1 MFCEHCGAELKEGS
15 AFCEKCGTPVAAP
28 AAESAAPETAAVPT
42 VQPTEQYAQYNQYSA
57 PAAQPVYAA
66 PAPAPVKK
74 KSKAGIIVAIVAVI
88 TALAVAAGVFLL
100 PRVFKGDSKDQ
111 FSKLGKKSFQSFNA
125 SFGQEFSSLK
135 DGFNIVAKLDISKEL
150 FSLLGASGGNQFNK
164 DIDITADF
172 TYNNN
177 AQLIL
182 SAEAGGKEFLSANA
196 VVDILAQKAYLAV
209 PGLLDGNFEMDVS
222 DLLDEIMS
230 NKNTMM
236 PSSGMQSNFA
246 DFYRLLPDSKTMEKL
261 FNDYFDIF
269 VNGLDEISSEDDTLT
284 VGDLSEKCTV
294 LTADVSEKEINDIA
308 LKILK
313 KARDDKRIS
322 DIACAAYNISVSEY
336 EEKVDDAIA
345 DLTDEDTSSDKA
357 VTVRFYANSK
367 DELIGTEVVADEFSI
382 AINHIATKNAWGI
395 DYSLE
400 SDGHS
405 LNVVG
410 SGTTNGKKQSGDISL
425 KMDNKDMLLF
435 TLDDI
440 EFKNANLFGR
450 VDLKFGDGFFD
461 YTDEAVNP
469 AIKAIVKTLAFRMDL
484 KEPTGDVIDCADISV
499 LMGDTRLCGIG
510 FELKPAGNDV
520 INVPVSGDYTD
531 IEEWTMTLDF
541 EKLYESFIDA
551 GLPVDEWMGA
561 FFGDMY

>member
-1 MFCEHCGAELKEGS
+1 M
-15 AFCEKCGTPVAAP
+15 
-28 AAESAAPETAAVPT
+28 
-42 VQPTEQYAQYNQYSA
+42 
-57 PAAQPVYAA
+57 
-66 PAPAPVKK
+66 
-74 KSKAGIIVAIVAVI
+74 
-88 TALAVAAGVFLL
+88 
-100 PRVFKGDSKDQ
+100 
-111 FSKLGKKSFQSFNA
+111 
-125 SFGQEFSSLK
+125 
-135 DGFNIVAKLDISKEL
+135 
-150 FSLLGASGGNQFNK
+150 GASGGNQFNK

-196 VVDILAQKAYLAV
+196 VVDMLAQKAYLAV

-230 NKNTMM
+230 NGSYDLV
-236 PSSGMQSNFA
+236 PSTGLPDEFTDVYKS
-246 DFYRLLPDSKTMEKL
+246 LPDSKTAEQL

-269 VNGLDEISSEDDTLT
+269 VNGLDEISSEEDTLT

-336 EEKVDDAIA
+336 EEKIDDAIA